1 MSQHSEAPE
10 PAARPESVEH
20 MIERLCAEIP
30 DYPEPGVLFR
40 DLTPLFADGIG
51 FARSVDALAEAF
63 AGQFEYIAGIEARGF
78 LLAGALARAT
88 GAGIIPVRKEGKL
101 PRETYRQSYQLE
113 YGSAVLEIHTD
124 DVARGSRVL
133 VVDDILATGG
143 TLEATAKLLD
153 RAGLHTAGF
162 GLLMELTDLRG
173 RARLGGHRVR
183 ALYRV

>member
-1 MSQHSEAPE
+1 MSQHSTAPD
-10 PAARPESVEH
+10 PAARSESVEQ
-20 MIERLCAEIP
+20 MIERLCTDIP
-30 DYPEPGVLFR
+30 DYPESGVLFR
-40 DLTPLFADGIG
+40 DLSPLFADGIG
-51 FARSVDALAEAF
+51 FTRAVDALAEAF

-78 LLAGALARAT
+78 LLAGALARST

-162 GLLMELTDLRG
+162 GLFMELTDLRG